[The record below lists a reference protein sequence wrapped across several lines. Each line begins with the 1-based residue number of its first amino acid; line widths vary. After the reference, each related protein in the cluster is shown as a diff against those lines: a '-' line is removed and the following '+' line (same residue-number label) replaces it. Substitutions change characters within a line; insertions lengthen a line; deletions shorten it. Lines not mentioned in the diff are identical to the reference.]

1 MDAYSQQL
9 IALAERLAAEA
20 DPLPVGDPQRDQLV
34 AQIEALNKA
43 ITLFG
48 NP

>member
-1 MDAYSQQL
+1 MDIYTQQL
-9 IALAERLAAEA
+9 VALADRLATEA
-20 DPLPVGDPQRDQLV
+20 DPLPPGDPRRAQLV

-48 NP
+48 KD